1 MRKILCIVLAF
12 VICSFSVFSYVHAEE
27 NTTNTQDTNNTN
39 DQATDLQTKQQDY
52 DALIETVAAQPG
64 GR

>member
-12 VICSFSVFSYVHAEE
+12 VICSLSIFSYVHAEE

-39 DQATDLQTKQQDY
+39 NQTTDLQTKQQELQQDS
-52 DALIETVAAQPG
+52 
-64 GR
+64 